1 MAKVTELFRYPI
13 KAHGCEALTQ
23 VTLAAGKTFPW
34 DRVWAVA
41 HEAARI
47 DPAETGWAACANFS
61 RAAKAPGLMAIRA
74 ELDEAANTVRLSHPK
89 LGSASGNPDLP
100 ADAARLID
108 WARPLM
114 PEGRAQSAFVAKAA
128 SRGMTDT
135 PYPSISI
142 NSRDTLAAL
151 SALAGA
157 DISPLRFRA
166 NIWVEGLSPWQEFDW
181 VGRDLRIGKAR
192 LAVRARIGRC
202 LATAAN
208 PDTGERDL
216 DTLNLL
222 KQACGAQDFGV
233 YAEVVNGGEIRLGDG
248 IGIL

>member
-1 MAKVTELFRYPI
+1 MAQVAELYRHPI

-47 DPAETGWAACANFS
+47 APDSRDWAACANFS
-61 RAAKAPGLMAIRA
+61 RAAKAPALMAIRA
-74 ELDEAANTVRLSHPK
+74 RLDEAANLVHLSHPQ
-89 LGSASGNPDLP
+89 LGSVSGNPDLP

-114 PEGRAQSAFVAKAA
+114 PDGRAQSAFIARAD
-128 SRGMTDT
+128 RGMTDT

-181 VGRDLRIGKAR
+181 VGKEIRIGDVQ

-216 DTLNLL
+216 DTLDLL
-222 KQACGAQDFGV
+222 KQACGAQDFGI
-233 YAEVVNGGEIRLGDG
+233 YAEVVNGGAVRLGDG
-248 IGIL
+248 VEIL

>member
-1 MAKVTELFRYPI
+1 MAQVSELFRHPI
-13 KAHGCEALTQ
+13 KAHGCEALTH

-47 DPAETGWAACANFS
+47 DPAGANWAACANFS
-61 RAAKAPGLMAIRA
+61 RAAKAPALMAIRA
-74 ELDEAANTVRLSHPK
+74 RLDEAANVVHLSHPQ
-89 LGSASGNPDLP
+89 LGAVSGNPDLA
-100 ADAARLID
+100 ADAAKLIA
-108 WARPLM
+108 WAKPLM
-114 PEGRAQSAFVAKAA
+114 PEGRAQSAFIAKAA
-128 SRGMTDT
+128 DRGMTDT

-151 SALAGA
+151 SAAAGA
-157 DISPLRFRA
+157 ELSPLRFRA
-166 NIWVEGLSPWQEFDW
+166 NIWVEGLVPWQEFDW
-181 VGRDLRIGKAR
+181 VGRELRIGDAR
-192 LAVRARIGRC
+192 LTVRERIGRC

-216 DTLNLL
+216 DTLGLL

-233 YAEVVNGGEIRLGDG
+233 YAEVVTGGDIRTGDRIEIL
-248 IGIL
+248 